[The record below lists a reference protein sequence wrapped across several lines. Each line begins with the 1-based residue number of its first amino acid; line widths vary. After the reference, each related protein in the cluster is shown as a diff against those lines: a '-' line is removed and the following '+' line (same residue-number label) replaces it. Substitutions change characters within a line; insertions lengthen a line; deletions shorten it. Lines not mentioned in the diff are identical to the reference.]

1 MSGTSTKPGHVGA
14 LQGVEDAGLG
24 MEGDTAILVK
34 IFGFPWQGKLSENDS
49 ESKYSLGSNRN

>member
-24 MEGDTAILVK
+24 MEGDTAIQEK
-34 IFGFPWQGKLSENDS
+34 SENDS
-49 ESKYSLGSNRN
+49 ESKFRLGSNRN